1 MKTFQQI
8 SKELNEAKFKLP
20 SGHKELKSEIV
31 KVGSKK
37 YDLVFTQKSN
47 KVFVYLDGMDTGEE
61 YKNLKDAEKGIKNI
75 KDVLKQMGEDF
86 SWAEFKEF
94 LNEVN
99 IWI

>member
-37 YDLVFTQKSN
+37 YDLTFTQKGSR
-47 KVFVYLDGMDTGEE
+47 VHVWIDGMDTGEE
-61 YKNLKDAEKGIKNI
+61 YRDLKAAENETKNI
-75 KDVLKQMGEDF
+75 KAVLLQMGEDF
-86 SWAEFKEF
+86 SFDQLGDF
-94 LNEVN
+94 NETN
-99 IWI
+99 I